1 LGSGKKGVEV
11 DKREQEVKKRG
22 AMSDLKI
29 YTAKRILTMGPGR
42 PIGNAV
48 LD

>member
-1 LGSGKKGVEV
+1 
-11 DKREQEVKKRG
+11 
-22 AMSDLKI
+22 MSDLKI
-29 YTAKRILTMGPGR
+29 YTAKRILAMGPGR